1 MTCQTLRSSAT
12 PKALTGWVLLD
23 DNNLPRYWATVWA
36 DVLQAKLKDST
47 RSRCLYAI
55 DRLYQHFALL
65 HQADVLDQLLT
76 DCQFDAL
83 EAGLTAFLSVLR
95 NQAKRDGIVNSTVW
109 ASAIRP
115 ARSWILTGDCD
126 YLHFIDELK
135 PLPPVGMVAPHHG
148 ADLDSNSP
156 IPKPPSNVN
165 YKRLAYSFGPGNK
178 HGRNAVQHPT
188 PQGVMLHNGADWDH
202 NHWSLVTPGFT
213 TPGGDILATCEHAPG
228 TSRGGA
234 LIGWSKPPMGLHAPC
249 GGWKCSAPI
258 NQS

>member
-65 HQADVLDQLLT
+65 YQADVLDQLLT

-83 EAGLTAFLSVLR
+83 EAGLAAFLSVLR

-109 ASAIRP
+109 ASAIR
-115 ARSWILTGDCD
+115 
-126 YLHFIDELK
+126 F
-135 PLPPVGMVAPHHG
+135 VV
-148 ADLDSNSP
+148 
-156 IPKPPSNVN
+156 
-165 YKRLAYSFGPGNK
+165 
-178 HGRNAVQHPT
+178 
-188 PQGVMLHNGADWDH
+188 
-202 NHWSLVTPGFT
+202 
-213 TPGGDILATCEHAPG
+213 DILRYLA
-228 TSRGGA
+228 RGIDADNLKGR
-234 LIGWSKPPMGLHAPC
+234 LENLDKL
-249 GGWKCSAPI
+249 
-258 NQS
+258 